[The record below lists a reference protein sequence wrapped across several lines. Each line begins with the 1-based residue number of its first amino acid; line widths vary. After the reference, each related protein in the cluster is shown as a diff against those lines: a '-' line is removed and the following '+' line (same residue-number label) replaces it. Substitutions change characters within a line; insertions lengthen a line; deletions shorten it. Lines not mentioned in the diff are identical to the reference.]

1 MWIFTTGFRLFMILF
16 SAELSPTRKYIPW
29 NRWKSHA
36 WRQSKTA
43 DTGDVGNPQ
52 GWHGREP
59 ISWSSDATHWC
70 QCVTSPLT
78 GSLKLDQCC
87 LQLMLQC
94 SGDICTD
101 LHKAKESSVK
111 DTKTYISTQQIWNK
125 VMVMKVYRLFTR
137 RCYLLLE
144 F

>member
-1 MWIFTTGFRLFMILF
+1 
-16 SAELSPTRKYIPW
+16 
-29 NRWKSHA
+29 
-36 WRQSKTA
+36 
-43 DTGDVGNPQ
+43 
-52 GWHGREP
+52 
-59 ISWSSDATHWC
+59 
-70 QCVTSPLT
+70 
-78 GSLKLDQCC
+78 
-87 LQLMLQC
+87 MLQC
-94 SGDICTD
+94 SGDIRTD